1 MNRRDERMNKKCL
14 WCTHDIK
21 LTDSEGKPLHVC
33 TNRRSG
39 KFLQELDILEDGCGG
54 FEEERFKED

>member
-1 MNRRDERMNKKCL
+1 MNKKCL

-39 KFLQELDILEDGCGG
+39 KFLQELDILEDGCVG
-54 FEEERFKED
+54 FEEERFRKD